1 MKLTEI
7 NELKAAASVI
17 DMDTRAG
24 MVAKVGPDGNLIIT
38 TYGDH
43 DALCF
48 IYKCLTK
55 SWLDYDD
62 SMASVCRTTAK
73 MGNDC
78 QPMKG

>member
-1 MKLTEI
+1 MKLNEV

-17 DMDTRAG
+17 DTDTLAG
-24 MVAKVGPDGNLIIT
+24 MVARVRPHGNLVIT

-48 IYKCLTK
+48 IYKCLAK

-62 SMASVCRTTAK
+62 SMASVCKTTVK
-73 MGNDC
+73 MGVDC
-78 QPMKG
+78 KPMKG

>member
-1 MKLTEI
+1 MKLNEV

-24 MVAKVGPDGNLIIT
+24 MVAKVGPSGNLVIT

-48 IYKCLTK
+48 IYKCLTR
-55 SWLDYDD
+55 SWLDYDT
-62 SMASVCRTTAK
+62 SMANVRETTAQ
-73 MGNDC
+73 MGVDC
-78 QPMKG
+78 R